1 MSYRTN
7 KNYTLIEELP
17 DLEELERGNQNYNGG
32 GINMIPPDNANQ
44 INKFI
49 RNNVYEPP
57 VESGMAQ
64 PQRPPQR
71 QNQHHQPQPQSQ
83 PPPEQTQITQFI
95 IPPPPPQN
103 QFMEDSM
110 YEPNFNQP
118 PMRYNPHHNY
128 DINCVSVADHTT
140 NCIVC
145 SRLYQH
151 NTSGYIV
158 VIILLSIICI
168 LLLKRVLNV

>member
-64 PQRPPQR
+64 PQRSHHSGFPQAQTLR
-71 QNQHHQPQPQSQ
+71 CAPQPLA
-83 PPPEQTQITQFI
+83 
-95 IPPPPPQN
+95 
-103 QFMEDSM
+103 
-110 YEPNFNQP
+110 
-118 PMRYNPHHNY
+118 R
-128 DINCVSVADHTT
+128 A
-140 NCIVC
+140 
-145 SRLYQH
+145 
-151 NTSGYIV
+151 
-158 VIILLSIICI
+158 
-168 LLLKRVLNV
+168 

>member
-17 DLEELERGNQNYNGG
+17 DLEDLERGNQNHNGG

-44 INKFI
+44 IQKFI
-49 RNNVYEPP
+49 RNNVYDPP

-64 PQRPPQR
+64 LQRSQPQR
-71 QNQHHQPQPQSQ
+71 QNQQHQKL
-83 PPPEQTQITQFI
+83 PEQTQITQFI
-95 IPPPPPQN
+95 MPPPPPPQN
-103 QFMEDSM
+103 QFMDESM

-118 PMRYNPHHNY
+118 PTYRHNPPSY
-128 DINCVSVADHTT
+128 DINCINVADHTT

-158 VIILLSIICI
+158 VIILLAVICI

>member
-32 GINMIPPDNANQ
+32 GMNMIPPDNANQ
-44 INKFI
+44 IQKFI

-64 PQRPPQR
+64 PQQRPQQR
-71 QNQHHQPQPQSQ
+71 QQPQPVQ
-83 PPPEQTQITQFI
+83 PPPDQTQITQFI
-95 IPPPPPQN
+95 MPPPPPQP
-103 QFMEDSM
+103 QFMDDSM
-110 YEPNFNQP
+110 MYEQNQQ
-118 PMRYNPHHNY
+118 MYRYHPHSY
-128 DINCVSVADHTT
+128 EINCINVADHTT

-158 VIILLSIICI
+158 IIILLSIICI

>member
-17 DLEELERGNQNYNGG
+17 DLEELERGNQNHNGG

-64 PQRPPQR
+64 PQRSQPQRSQPQR
-71 QNQHHQPQPQSQ
+71 QNQEQ
-83 PPPEQTQITQFI
+83 PPPEQRQITQFI
-95 IPPPPPQN
+95 IPHQPQPQP
-103 QFMEDSM
+103 QFMDDSI

-128 DINCVSVADHTT
+128 DINCINVADHAT
-140 NCIVC
+140 NCTVC

>member
-17 DLEELERGNQNYNGG
+17 DLEELERGNQNHNGG

-44 INKFI
+44 IQKFI

-64 PQRPPQR
+64 PQRPQQR
-71 QNQHHQPQPQSQ
+71 QQPQPVQ
-83 PPPEQTQITQFI
+83 PPPDQTQITQFI
-95 IPPPPPQN
+95 MPPPQN

-110 YEPNFNQP
+110 MYEQNQQNQ
-118 PMRYNPHHNY
+118 MYRHHHPHSY
-128 DINCVSVADHTT
+128 EINCINVADHTT

-158 VIILLSIICI
+158 IIILLSIICI

>member
-44 INKFI
+44 IQKFI

-64 PQRPPQR
+64 QQRPQQR
-71 QNQHHQPQPQSQ
+71 QQSPVQP

-95 IPPPPPQN
+95 MPPPPPP

-110 YEPNFNQP
+110 MYEQNQQNQ
-118 PMRYNPHHNY
+118 MYRHHHPHSY
-128 DINCVSVADHTT
+128 DINCINVADHTT

>member
-1 MSYRTN
+1 MSNYKTN

-17 DLEELERGNQNYNGG
+17 ELEELERGNHNRSG

-44 INKFI
+44 IQKFI

-57 VESGMAQ
+57 IESGMS
-64 PQRPPQR
+64 QR
-71 QNQHHQPQPQSQ
+71 QQPPPIQQPQPIQQ
-83 PPPEQTQITQFI
+83 PPPPVIQDFQVEQFI
-95 IPPPPPQN
+95 PQSKHN
-103 QFMEDSM
+103 HFIEEPQF
-110 YEPNFNQP
+110 YQP
-118 PMRYNPHHNY
+118 PMYRQHQQHSY
-128 DINCVSVADHTT
+128 DINCINVADHTT
-140 NCIVC
+140 NCVVC

-158 VIILLSIICI
+158 IIILLSIICI